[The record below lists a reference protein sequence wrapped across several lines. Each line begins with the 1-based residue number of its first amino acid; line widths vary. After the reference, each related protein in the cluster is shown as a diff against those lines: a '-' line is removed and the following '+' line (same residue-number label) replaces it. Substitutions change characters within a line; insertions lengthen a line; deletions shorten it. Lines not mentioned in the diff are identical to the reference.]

1 MAVVP
6 RKQENLALAACLAAD
21 AVGDIVYVRDVFSGT
36 RYRVGAAD
44 PSDGDKMPGVAV
56 ILSKQSPTA
65 CWVRFQG
72 LTDLYTG
79 LTPGE
84 AYFVG
89 SDSQPA
95 AAGDA
100 NFPGAG
106 SQKQQIGVATD
117 DDELLFRAMD
127 VVGETGTSGGRYY
140 NQPLTPTGDPKI
152 FTTAMAFVHLGV
164 GSEKVFYN
172 GQKLE
177 EGSGSDYVV
186 SESGGAGTGYDTI
199 ELEFTPRSGSNWA
212 VDFAPDI

>member
-1 MAVVP
+1 MSVVP
-6 RKQENLALAACLAAD
+6 RKRENVALAACLAAD
-21 AVGDIVYVRDVFSGT
+21 AVGNIVYIRDIFNGT
-36 RYRVGAAD
+36 RYRVGSAD
-44 PSDGDKMPGVAV
+44 PSDGDKMPGVAI

-65 CWVRFQG
+65 CWVQFQG
-72 LTDLYTG
+72 FTDLYSG

-89 SDSQPA
+89 SDSKPA
-95 AAGDA
+95 AVIDG

-127 VVGETGTSGGRYY
+127 VIGETGTSGGRYY
-140 NQPLTPTGDPKI
+140 NQPMTPTGDPKVFNTI
-152 FTTAMAFVHLGV
+152 MPFTHLGV
-164 GSEKVFYN
+164 GPEQVFYN

-177 EGSGSDYVV
+177 EGASSDYVA
-186 SESGGAGTGYDTI
+186 SESGGLGSGYDTI
-199 ELEFTPRSGSNWA
+199 TLGFTPRPGSNWA